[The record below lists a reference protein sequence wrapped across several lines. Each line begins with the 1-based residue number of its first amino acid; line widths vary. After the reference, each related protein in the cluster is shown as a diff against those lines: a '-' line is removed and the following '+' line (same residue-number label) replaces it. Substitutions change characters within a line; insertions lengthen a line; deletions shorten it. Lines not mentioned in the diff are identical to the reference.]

1 MGTDLG
7 GRIGLRQPDNA
18 RTGVLIQDLYGN
30 RVCFNQE
37 PREQRAI
44 RHSNHE
50 TVALIFC
57 LNKNSN
63 RSQLGLQVVRRERRP
78 MIPDPTREKLLEV
91 AGPIFA
97 NRGYQATTIR
107 TICKGAGANVAAI
120 NYHFGDKLGL
130 YTEVLEQSVRAAQVL
145 AAHNAPDQNISPEDK
160 LRALIRARLRSI
172 SGDDLPDWHS
182 RLLAH
187 ELAQPTPALRHLI
200 DKLTRPIYKR
210 LLELIG
216 GMIGMPPNDDN
227 SRLCAISVVGQV
239 LAYVLPGPLLTEIW
253 PELKMTPEQVER
265 IADHIADFSLSY
277 LQGFRLKHGTMTPAK
292 KRMVSK

>member
-1 MGTDLG
+1 M
-7 GRIGLRQPDNA
+7 
-18 RTGVLIQDLYGN
+18 
-30 RVCFNQE
+30 
-37 PREQRAI
+37 
-44 RHSNHE
+44 
-50 TVALIFC
+50 
-57 LNKNSN
+57 NSN
-63 RSQLGLQVVRRERRP
+63 RSQLRLKVVRRKHQTAT
-78 MIPDPTREKLLEV
+78 PDPTRDKLLEV

-107 TICKGAGANVAAI
+107 EICAGARANVAAI

-130 YTEVLEQSVRAAQVL
+130 YTEVLQQSVRAAQVL
-145 AAHNAPDQNISPEDK
+145 AVHNALDPKTPPEEI

-172 SGDDLPDWHS
+172 NGKDLPDWHS

-187 ELAQPTPALRHLI
+187 EFAQPTPALRQLV

-216 GMIGMPPNDDN
+216 GMIGMPSNDDN
-227 SRLCAISVVGQV
+227 TRLCAISVVGQV

-277 LQGFRLKHGTMTPAK
+277 LQDFRSKHGTITPIRKA
-292 KRMVSK
+292 RGIR

>member
-1 MGTDLG
+1 M
-7 GRIGLRQPDNA
+7 
-18 RTGVLIQDLYGN
+18 
-30 RVCFNQE
+30 
-37 PREQRAI
+37 
-44 RHSNHE
+44 
-50 TVALIFC
+50 
-57 LNKNSN
+57 NSIS
-63 RSQLGLQVVRRERRP
+63 SQLRLKVVRRKHQTAT
-78 MIPDPTREKLLEV
+78 PDPTRDKLLEV

-97 NRGYQATTIR
+97 KRGYQAATIR
-107 TICKGAGANVAAI
+107 EICAGARANVAAI

-130 YTEVLEQSVRAAQVL
+130 YTEVLQQSVRAAQVL
-145 AAHNAPDQNISPEDK
+145 AVHNALDPNTPPEEI

-172 SGDDLPDWHS
+172 NGKDLPDWHS

-187 ELAQPTPALRHLI
+187 EFAQPTPALRQLV

-227 SRLCAISVVGQV
+227 TRLCAISVVGQV

-265 IADHIADFSLSY
+265 IADHITDFSLSY
-277 LQGFRLKHGTMTPAK
+277 LQDFRSKHGTITPIRK
-292 KRMVSK
+292 VRGIR

>member
-1 MGTDLG
+1 M
-7 GRIGLRQPDNA
+7 
-18 RTGVLIQDLYGN
+18 
-30 RVCFNQE
+30 
-37 PREQRAI
+37 
-44 RHSNHE
+44 
-50 TVALIFC
+50 
-57 LNKNSN
+57 NKK
-63 RSQLGLQVVRRERRP
+63 RSQLGLRIVKRKHWP
-78 MIPDPTREKLLEV
+78 ATPDPTREKLLEA

-107 TICKGAGANVAAI
+107 EICAAAGANVAAI

-130 YTEVLEQSVRAAQVL
+130 YTEVLQQSVRAAQVL
-145 AAHNAPDQNISPEDK
+145 AVHNAPDQNISPEDM

-172 SGDDLPDWHS
+172 NGKDLPDWHS

-187 ELAQPTPALRHLI
+187 ELAQPTPALRQLI

-216 GMIGMPPNDDN
+216 RIIGLPPDDDN
-227 SRLCAISVVGQV
+227 TRLCAISVVGQV
-239 LAYVLPGPLLTEIW
+239 LAYILPGPLLTEIW

-277 LQGFRLKHGTMTPAK
+277 LKDFRSKHGTMTPAS
-292 KRMVSK
+292 KRRASK